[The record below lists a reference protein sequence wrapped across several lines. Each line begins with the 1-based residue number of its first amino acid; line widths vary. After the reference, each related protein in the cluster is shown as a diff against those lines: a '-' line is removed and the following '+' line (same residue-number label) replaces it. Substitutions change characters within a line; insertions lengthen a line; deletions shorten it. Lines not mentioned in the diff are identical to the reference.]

1 MDSYFQML
9 NMVSALLKY
18 PGGQKFRQI
27 VVILR
32 ARLNDDEILRII
44 AEVIRMKE
52 LKKLV
57 EIN

>member
-1 MDSYFQML
+1 ML

-57 EIN
+57 EIK